1 MKIWINKY
9 LGNYGGGMIIVAANS
24 AEEAHNTF
32 HKDDR
37 FRWMWSDN
45 GFLDDECE
53 ISDEE
58 DFYYQPSTWRCLE
71 NVAANVDTPQVLAE
85 DSYKE

>member
-1 MKIWINKY
+1 MKVWINKCFCS
-9 LGNYGGGMIIVAANS
+9 YGGGMILVAANT
-24 AEEAHNTF
+24 AEEAHETF
-32 HKDDR
+32 HDDER

-58 DFYYQPSTWRCLE
+58 DFYYLPSTWRCLE
-71 NVAANVDTPQVLAE
+71 NVTANVDSPQVIDE
-85 DSYKE
+85 DSYQE